1 MLSNTIQIKSAMG
14 TTYTDW
20 KNATLRTLD
29 EKTASFDESLHKKV
43 ETAYF
48 KRLLEKMATHA
59 ASSEALD
66 AFKAEMDAYVAS
78 IPNKVGFE
86 DKETRRN
93 FLKKKA
99 KIKSAAITK
108 HKLVNKGFYVSLWIP
123 IGMALG
129 MPWGVAFGN
138 IALGLPIGLAFGLA
152 IGAWLDGKAVKEGR
166 VV

>member
-1 MLSNTIQIKSAMG
+1 MG
-14 TTYTDW
+14 LTYTDW
-20 KNATLRTLD
+20 KNTTLHTLH

-43 ETAYF
+43 ETEYF

-59 ASSEALD
+59 ASPEALE
-66 AFKAEMDAYVAS
+66 AFQTQIDEYVAA
-78 IPNKVGFE
+78 IPYKTGFE
-86 DKETRRN
+86 DKEIRRN

-108 HKLVNKGFYVSLWIP
+108 HKLVNKGFYVSLWMP
-123 IGMALG
+123 LGMALG

-138 IALGLPIGLAFGLA
+138 IAFGLPIGLALGLA
-152 IGAWLDGKAVKEGR
+152 IGSWLDSKAIKEGR